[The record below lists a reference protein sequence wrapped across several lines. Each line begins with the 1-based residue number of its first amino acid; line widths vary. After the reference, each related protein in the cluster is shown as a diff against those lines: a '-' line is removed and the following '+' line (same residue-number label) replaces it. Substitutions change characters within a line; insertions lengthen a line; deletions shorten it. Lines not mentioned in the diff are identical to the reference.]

1 MSKIIKQR
9 VFGKMDGDFAV
20 FIIGMRINNFWK
32 IHRWLP
38 VAMAM
43 PRMLKEL
50 FADPASGFLGAHS
63 WFGRTSVMIQYWR
76 SFEHLEA
83 YAKDKNGEHYPAWKN
98 FNMKLRSTRAAG
110 IWHETYRVTEGTYEN
125 VYVNMPPFG
134 LAKAG
139 KMLTASEKYDSARER
154 MFNKPE

>member
-38 VAMAM
+38 VTMAM

-50 FADPASGFLGAHS
+50 FADTDSG
-63 WFGRTSVMIQYWR
+63 
-76 SFEHLEA
+76 
-83 YAKDKNGEHYPAWKN
+83 
-98 FNMKLRSTRAAG
+98 
-110 IWHETYRVTEGTYEN
+110 
-125 VYVNMPPFG
+125 
-134 LAKAG
+134 
-139 KMLTASEKYDSARER
+139 KYDSARER
-154 MFNKPE
+154 MFSKPE